1 MDEKEKRETLAN
13 LYALRGGLSVVS
25 EIKDDINDKLWQL
38 QITSQNNI
46 NLVQTIQ
53 DKLKAMEKPRIDSI
67 PYRYESTKYHQE
79 SIITSDKKISK
90 YKNKIVINCIIAVVA
105 FIIFII
111 AEKSWFNYIY
121 KGVESV
127 SIFENI
133 VAILLAPS
141 NLILVVV
148 GLFIYFLCCDVKDL
162 KWEIKSK
169 NIRVNDMQV
178 GESMQKSNQEKYKKE
193 LEKYNTQ
200 KTELEKQL
208 AAQKADSEKNIAESS
223 VESVEYIN
231 ERKEFGN
238 ALLEVLE
245 DNYSH
250 LLDKRDWANLDLF
263 IYFYETD
270 RADSKKEAL
279 QLIDQ
284 YNQNQNIVQA
294 INNAGR
300 EVCLT
305 INQGLGKLNNT
316 IINCFDSLSTQLYNM
331 HTTTM
336 QKLNSIEN
344 DMQYVS
350 EYLGGFSSS
359 LAGLKESIDFNNA
372 LKEKANETSAKL
384 ADDVNYIRT
393 IDEIEEVRKRSG
405 CKVSY

>member
-1 MDEKEKRETLAN
+1 MNEKEKRETLAN

-25 EIKDDINDKLWQL
+25 EVKDDIIENLKVLENNRKEEEKNVEDAKNALSNLKVPKMQEITYTSMSSVNSAEKYMNDEKRKAAMFIFFSVLVGIIPISIDIFFASLYEMWVL
-38 QITSQNNI
+38 IFFCPVNI
-46 NLVQTIQ
+46 LLLPLIW
-53 DKLKAMEKPRIDSI
+53 L
-67 PYRYESTKYHQE
+67 
-79 SIITSDKKISK
+79 ISEAK
-90 YKNKIVINCIIAVVA
+90 SHFDDYKKNKNLMSRYLNDIEY
-105 FIIFII
+105 
-111 AEKSWFNYIY
+111 EKKLEKNFKVNY
-121 KGVESV
+121 
-127 SIFENI
+127 
-133 VAILLAPS
+133 
-141 NLILVVV
+141 
-148 GLFIYFLCCDVKDL
+148 
-162 KWEIKSK
+162 
-169 NIRVNDMQV
+169 Q
-178 GESMQKSNQEKYKKE
+178 KE
-193 LEKYNTQ
+193 LEQYNAQ

-223 VESVEYIN
+223 VESFEYIN

-350 EYLGGFSSS
+350 ESLGGFSGS

-405 CKVSY
+405 CNVSY

>member
-25 EIKDDINDKLWQL
+25 EVKDDINENLLVLENNRKEEEKKVEDAKNALANLKVPKMQE
-38 QITSQNNI
+38 ITYTSMSSVNSAEKDMNI
-46 NLVQTIQ
+46 E
-53 DKLKAMEKPRIDSI
+53 KRKAAMFIFFSVLLGIIPISIDIFFASL
-67 PYRYESTKYHQE
+67 YEMWVL
-79 SIITSDKKISK
+79 IFFCPVNILLLPLIWLISEAK
-90 YKNKIVINCIIAVVA
+90 SHFDDYKKNKNLMSRYLNDIEY
-105 FIIFII
+105 
-111 AEKSWFNYIY
+111 EKKLEKNFKVNY
-121 KGVESV
+121 
-127 SIFENI
+127 
-133 VAILLAPS
+133 
-141 NLILVVV
+141 
-148 GLFIYFLCCDVKDL
+148 
-162 KWEIKSK
+162 
-169 NIRVNDMQV
+169 Q
-178 GESMQKSNQEKYKKE
+178 KE
-193 LEKYNTQ
+193 LAQYNAQ

-350 EYLGGFSSS
+350 ESLGGFSGS